1 MMMAG
6 GKMDYEELS
15 LFDLMDYY
23 PTQQEE
29 KKRRE
34 EKLKPIKT
42 HENDRLDYP
51 VAIAEI
57 ERIIGKKVTHVCGF
71 YNHILNKEI
80 RWIFNFETGFCYI
93 NDKCELYEM
102 QPGLRSFQY
111 RGKVHEEVFYN
122 ADERKKSIG
131 TVE

>member
-1 MMMAG
+1 MAG

-57 ERIIGKKVTHVCGF
+57 ERIIGKKVMTVSGF

-80 RWIFNFETGFCYI
+80 RWLFNFEKGFCYI
-93 NDKCELYEM
+93 NDKCQLYEM
-102 QPGLRSFQY
+102 EPGPKDFQY

-122 ADERKKSIG
+122 ADERKRATTTIK
-131 TVE
+131 